1 MRITD
6 KPLVIAVWVMPGC
19 GACEEYLP
27 RFRQVAGRYSRCIP
41 SVIID
46 ATKNEEAANAF
57 RVKATPTTMV
67 VRNGRR
73 GAFSIEGSADAE
85 RIEELYSYAFFGLD
99 CKI

>member
-1 MRITD
+1 
-6 KPLVIAVWVMPGC
+6 
-19 GACEEYLP
+19 
-27 RFRQVAGRYSRCIP
+27 
-41 SVIID
+41 
-46 ATKNEEAANAF
+46 
-57 RVKATPTTMV
+57 MV